1 MAGQSNPY
9 TPITFSA
16 VLPLKN
22 GIFTVNMHTIKWGW
36 AYLRKKITVN
46 MPPLKSSLIKPSKSM
61 LFFHIW
67 NANFSVT
74 PINSQ
79 MYMTNPPRPNQT
91 SSSACWMSPTPRS
104 KLTLTNSMEP
114 FRRSMKKSAPGR
126 PSQTSTPQ
134 LQATR
139 EHRRTHL
146 ERTLKAKT
154 LRSRCTLLS
163 LAAFCLARTPRL
175 WSSYSQLP
183 PHHWTQGHPR
193 KEVLHH
199 SQSASRTTGI
209 GI

>member
-79 MYMTNPPRPNQT
+79 MYMTKPKQVQKNAQKILGNFFRNYALFYMQGVGIFTEITVIPFLGIILMLNWVHVWKSKMWNLCCDPCLIWEVVISWEQWSLFLQLNK
-91 SSSACWMSPTPRS
+91 TPWQ
-104 KLTLTNSMEP
+104 N
-114 FRRSMKKSAPGR
+114 
-126 PSQTSTPQ
+126 
-134 LQATR
+134 
-139 EHRRTHL
+139 
-146 ERTLKAKT
+146 
-154 LRSRCTLLS
+154 
-163 LAAFCLARTPRL
+163 
-175 WSSYSQLP
+175 
-183 PHHWTQGHPR
+183 
-193 KEVLHH
+193 
-199 SQSASRTTGI
+199 
-209 GI
+209 